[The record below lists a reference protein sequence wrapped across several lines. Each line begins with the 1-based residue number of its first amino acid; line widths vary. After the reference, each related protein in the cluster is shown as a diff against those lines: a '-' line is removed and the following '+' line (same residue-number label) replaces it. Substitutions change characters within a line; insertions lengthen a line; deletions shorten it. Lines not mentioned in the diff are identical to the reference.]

1 MVDARL
7 RSSVNTQLGFE
18 GRHRSQSTLHPFQPL
33 GVQIG
38 GCKQAEECHMK
49 WPGIVALVALAP
61 IVYSW
66 AYPSVTVRY
75 RLTLDAEVDGGPKT
89 GSGVIEVTYS
99 KQTRFAGQPPLII
112 GVRGE
117 AVVLDLGSR
126 GAIFALL
133 KAGNDSRSGP
143 ETIVFRAFNFPNGVI
158 PDPVDD
164 GLIKLQQLS
173 GKREIALSSLPML
186 VRFRDINDQMSVEK
200 VDPLDVGTRFGPGV
214 RLTRAILEIVPA
226 GIWPLNQYCI
236 TRRTGH
242 QEHRE
247 LAPLA
252 CGFKGEIPWRWRD
265 KSSGAA
271 KSGQ

>member
-1 MVDARL
+1 
-7 RSSVNTQLGFE
+7 
-18 GRHRSQSTLHPFQPL
+18 
-33 GVQIG
+33 VQIG

-61 IVYSW
+61 IVYGL

-99 KQTRFAGQPPLII
+99 KQSRFASQPPLFI

-117 AVVLDLGSR
+117 AAVLDLGSR
-126 GAIFALL
+126 GAVFALL

-143 ETIVFRAFNFPNGVI
+143 ETIMFRAFNFPNGVI

-200 VDPLDVGTRFGPGV
+200 VDPFDLATHLGPGV
-214 RLTRAILEIVPA
+214 RLTRATLEIVPA
-226 GIWPLNQYCI
+226 GIWPLNRFGI
-236 TRRTGH
+236 TGEPVTANIEERLTWLRALKGKYLGGGDSA
-242 QEHRE
+242 R
-247 LAPLA
+247 LAPLELDS
-252 CGFKGEIPWRWRD
+252 GDFKKR
-265 KSSGAA
+265 
-271 KSGQ
+271 